1 MRIDKYLEIFNYL
14 GRVNYRVYNSE
25 DITTYVFESG
35 VFRILVTKNNKIL
48 FGFDPINEY
57 KDIDEVNKMIYQ
69 ANQIFTINDIGI
81 FWGTVEWS
89 EEDNCFCGKLTQNN
103 REPIKDL
110 VLYEGETLEE
120 LRMVFER
127 AVDEYSK
134 EINTRV

>member
-14 GRVNYRVYNSE
+14 GKVNYRVYNSE

-48 FGFDPINEY
+48 FGFDSLNEY

-89 EEDNCFCGKLTQNN
+89 EEDSCFCGKLTQNN

-110 VLYEGETLEE
+110 VLYEGDTLEE
-120 LRMVFER
+120 LRMVFEG
-127 AVDEYSK
+127 AVKDYCECLK
-134 EINTRV
+134 